1 MGSAVPLLIL
11 ALALLW
17 IWKSN
22 EVKACYSTKKKLE
35 AEKAVIIAENARLKG
50 QLMDLKSISAIDKIV
65 TEQFGLTQN
74 VARRIIITDPVPI
87 EKVDNKL
94 NFASNKPDLTDWLE
108 DIVANSSKV
117 MADSPKPPAKGTK

>member
-1 MGSAVPLLIL
+1 VVSFVPLLVL

-22 EVKACYSTKKKLE
+22 EVKAYYATKKKLE
-35 AEKAVIIAENARLKG
+35 TEKVGMIAENARLRG

-74 VARRIIITDPVPI
+74 VARRIIITDPVPT
-87 EKVDNKL
+87 EKTDDKL
-94 NFASNKPDLTDWLE
+94 NFASTKPDLTDWLE